1 MPSSSTQSASF
12 AFLMAWHHHPPV
24 TSHGDGG
31 FLSHLFGSSSW
42 LGTLATAGLIGL
54 CVIYILVKKIGRVLF
69 EGTPWY
75 ARLALL
81 GTAGYGIYR
90 LLGRGRA
97 QRPPW
102 PAWPPPP
109 PPPPQPW
116 QAEQP
121 WDGRPPPRGPR
132 DAADS

>member
-1 MPSSSTQSASF
+1 MSSSSTQSTAL
-12 AFLMAWHHHPPV
+12 AFVTALHHHDV
-24 TSHGDGG
+24 SGHGGDGGG
-31 FLSHLFGSSSW
+31 FLS
-42 LGTLATAGLIGL
+42 LGAFATTGLIVL
-54 CVIYILVKKIGRVLF
+54 CVIYILVKKVGRFFF

-102 PAWPPPP
+102 PTPPWPA
-109 PPPPQPW
+109 PPQQEPW
-116 QAEQP
+116 QAEPSQ
-121 WDGRPPPRGPR
+121 DGRQTPPGRPRR
-132 DAADS
+132 TADS